1 MPKELQKSD
10 WSGELTEAQL
20 EYAANDVFAVMA
32 LDTPLGE
39 KLRINNL
46 MNAFTLE
53 CRALPA
59 MAQMW
64 RTGLHWNAENLQQRK
79 LDYEYDIKGLAQEF
93 IEKLD
98 AALPEE
104 HKLPRDE
111 DGSFNLRAKD
121 QGKLR
126 DGTKKYAGFN
136 INSPKQ
142 LQDKLRLS

>member
-1 MPKELQKSD
+1 MFALVELD
-10 WSGELTEAQL
+10 L
-20 EYAANDVFAVMA
+20 
-32 LDTPLGE
+32 PLLE
-39 KLRINNL
+39 KLRVNNL
-46 MNAFTLE
+46 TDAVMLE
-53 CRALPA
+53 CDALPA

-104 HKLPRDE
+104 HQLPRDE
-111 DGSFNLRAKD
+111 DGAFNLRAKE
-121 QGKLR
+121 QGKLS
-126 DGTKKYAGFN
+126 DGTKTYAGIN

-142 LQDKLRLS
+142 HTAKIATVAGKIPKAATGHTRHSRHAFRASAV